1 MTKQAIWL
9 HCSVRPCAKKGDYGF
24 CFTFNAFPRS
34 CSGGVIILV
43 STPLYLY
50 KRDRGPNHAPFA
62 LPLTFMI
69 LLCVQIYWFMFF
81 EAEPPPAQR
90 RKFAQKDFG
99 RAKRQKK
106 RIDNDMVL
114 QRNH

>member
-1 MTKQAIWL
+1 
-9 HCSVRPCAKKGDYGF
+9 
-24 CFTFNAFPRS
+24 
-34 CSGGVIILV
+34 
-43 STPLYLY
+43 
-50 KRDRGPNHAPFA
+50 
-62 LPLTFMI
+62 
-69 LLCVQIYWFMFF
+69 MFF
-81 EAEPPPAQR
+81 EAEPTPAQR